1 MLVPVPIGGAFRLKY
16 PSRLR
21 TCHQSAEF
29 VEVEYAW
36 DTPLNISD
44 WENTTEV
51 YASHP
56 HIPGVLWIDEFSQPS
71 YDMCYLQ
78 ILQQLQ
84 VCCCRLVC
92 VLQCVCVCVCVC
104 GTGRCDAGWRYGVG
118 ERRGRAM
125 QDAALSL
132 TPPELCDAVGIGNR
146 AT

>member
-56 HIPGVLWIDEFSQPS
+56 HIPGGLWIDEFSQPS

-92 VLQCVCVCVCVC
+92 VVQCVCMCVCVRH
-104 GTGRCDAGWRYGVG
+104 GPLRRRMAL
-118 ERRGRAM
+118 RGRGEEGES
-125 QDAALSL
+125 DARRRTVFNTS
-132 TPPELCDAVGIGNR
+132 
-146 AT
+146 